1 MAIHRAA
8 PMRPL
13 LKMSFFLPSSRKF
26 FAPPIILNTKWGVGL
41 VRCFHQVLKNISH
54 HLVSPHT
61 SVKSSFTLDI
71 SVFGPRRTYLA
82 AWAKKIEDHRL
93 VV

>member
-1 MAIHRAA
+1 MALNKQYIKRGLMTIHRTA

-41 VRCFHQVLKNISH
+41 VD
-54 HLVSPHT
+54 VSI
-61 SVKSSFTLDI
+61 KC
-71 SVFGPRRTYLA
+71 
-82 AWAKKIEDHRL
+82 
-93 VV
+93 